1 MFPCMRREALLFPDP
16 QPQTPHLTRLLTSIS
31 LSGRYLTWGPPTP
44 PPSSVPR
51 AKGPTARKTK
61 TAEYSTRIRTDLSSG
76 RYLPHLAVHGTIMCR
91 FLIYSGH
98 QPILLSHLIT
108 SPTHSILTQS
118 YDSRLRLD
126 HRRPHNGDGF
136 GVGYYTATRKT
147 DHHSHE
153 DSSAVKQNEIDLGPE
168 PCIFTSTIPAWNCRN
183 LERLASKTV
192 SPLVFAH
199 VRASTEGAL
208 SDANCHPFSRGAL
221 MWMHNGGV
229 GGWKQ
234 GVKRRLVSSVGDRW
248 FEGVGGST
256 DSEWAFALFLD
267 CLERLG
273 ADPDDEVKQ
282 KDGFGHTLLRKA
294 MLKTIER
301 INGFI
306 AEIPEETRAQGDMR
320 SLLNFA
326 VTDGK
331 SVVCTRYVSSKTDDA
346 ASLFFSSGTSWTKQ
360 PGTEPANSKP
370 QVGSGEYKM
379 ERRDRGS
386 DIVLVASEPLT
397 FERDNWVTVPTN
409 SVLTIHNQTVLIHPI
424 IDEFYNHVPTTT
436 RSGGFAVAQGQTT
449 GDGLAGKKDV
459 GAAVV
464 GGSLLSEQVKQAGL
478 AAA

>member
-1 MFPCMRREALLFPDP
+1 
-16 QPQTPHLTRLLTSIS
+16 
-31 LSGRYLTWGPPTP
+31 
-44 PPSSVPR
+44 
-51 AKGPTARKTK
+51 
-61 TAEYSTRIRTDLSSG
+61 
-76 RYLPHLAVHGTIMCR
+76 MCR

-98 QPILLSHLIT
+98 SPILLSHLIT

-136 GVGYYTATRKT
+136 GVGYYTASRRTSRAYDEPMT
-147 DHHSHE
+147 ALQD
-153 DSSAVKQNEIDLGPE
+153 EIDLGPE

-229 GGWKQ
+229 GGWKL

-267 CLERLG
+267 CLEKLG
-273 ADPDDEVKQ
+273 ADPDDEAKQ
-282 KDGFGHTLLRKA
+282 RDGFGHTIMRKA

-306 AEIPEETRAQGDMR
+306 AEIHEETRAQGDVR

-331 SVVCTRYVSSKTDDA
+331 SVVCTRYVSSRTDDA

-360 PGTEPANSKP
+360 PSSTSDTPNSNP

-424 IDEFYNHVPTTT
+424 VDEFYNHAPTTT
-436 RSGGFAVAQGQTT
+436 RSRGFASEQGQTT
-449 GDGLAGKKDV
+449 GDGMTSKKTT
-459 GAAVV
+459 
-464 GGSLLSEQVKQAGL
+464 E
-478 AAA
+478 AAALGEGNMAKEVGLVAA

>member
-1 MFPCMRREALLFPDP
+1 
-16 QPQTPHLTRLLTSIS
+16 
-31 LSGRYLTWGPPTP
+31 
-44 PPSSVPR
+44 
-51 AKGPTARKTK
+51 
-61 TAEYSTRIRTDLSSG
+61 
-76 RYLPHLAVHGTIMCR
+76 MCR

-98 QPILLSHLIT
+98 SPILLSHLIT

-136 GVGYYTATRKT
+136 GVGYYTAAARKT
-147 DHHSHE
+147 DHHHSTAHPA
-153 DSSAVKQNEIDLGPE
+153 DADQQAPQEIDLGPE

-229 GGWKQ
+229 GAWKL
-234 GVKRRLVSSVGDRW
+234 GVKRRLVSSLGDRW

-267 CLERLG
+267 SLERLG

-282 KDGFGHTLLRKA
+282 RDGFGHTLLRKA
-294 MLKTIER
+294 ILKTIER

-306 AEIPEETRAQGDMR
+306 AEIPEETRAQGDVR

-331 SVVCTRYVSSKTDDA
+331 SVVCTRYVSSRTDEA

-360 PGTEPANSKP
+360 PSPSDSHTPASAKP

-424 IDEFYNHVPTTT
+424 VDEFYNHAPATT
-436 RSGGFAVAQGQTT
+436 RSRGFAVAQGQTT
-449 GDGLAGKKDV
+449 GDGMAEKKSTKAAIALEEGVGLGAGN
-459 GAAVV
+459 GEAVAV
-464 GGSLLSEQVKQAGL
+464 A
-478 AAA
+478 